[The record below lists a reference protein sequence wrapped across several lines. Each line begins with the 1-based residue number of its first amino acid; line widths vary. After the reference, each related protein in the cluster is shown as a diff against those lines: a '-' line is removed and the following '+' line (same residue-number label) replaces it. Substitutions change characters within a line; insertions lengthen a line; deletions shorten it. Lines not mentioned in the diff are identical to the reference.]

1 MKGTTYYIT
10 AFSTMGEQRVQVKNK
25 SINDVTVYWTFN
37 KLNTS
42 TLKKDGF
49 GQLTVKSYPQIEV
62 KIKKEGEYSLKNEN
76 FSSGLSPNKLEFKV
90 ENISFDGSVLIKYF
104 DGEKEQVRG
113 LNSFEKV
120 KIVVEQTTT
129 VAPSSRN
136 FDFGGLFETAVH
148 GRFHRHSMR
157 FRKEAPNSE
166 DGSLAHVGSSRSAVM
181 QRVADPI
188 TGELKFFIDMLGH
201 RFTKQHDVG
210 RHDLNIMKNIL
221 DFVFKDSDH
230 QLVGNEDGFGTFE
243 NHEGKK
249 YHIAR
254 ALDRR
259 SGRERQHFLE
269 DSSFMDDL

>member
-1 MKGTTYYIT
+1 
-10 AFSTMGEQRVQVKNK
+10 MGSEMCIRDRNISSGDATIKYSDGQTKTVKN
-25 SINDVTVYWTFN
+25 
-37 KLNTS
+37 
-42 TLKKDGF
+42 G
-49 GQLTVKSYPQIEV
+49 
-62 KIKKEGEYSLKNEN
+62 
-76 FSSGLSPNKLEFKV
+76 SSANL
-90 ENISFDGSVLIKYF
+90 
-104 DGEKEQVRG
+104 
-113 LNSFEKV
+113 
-120 KIVVEQTTT
+120 VVEQTTT
-129 VAPSSRN
+129 VSSSSRN

-181 QRVADPI
+181 QRVADPN